1 MRRAVMSIEP
11 PGGNGATSRT
21 GRVGY
26 ACASAIRVIAGHTA
40 TPATRCK
47 KSRRRSFMAF
57 PASRPLETEKL
68 AYSVEGRAGR
78 NHSVSNPTQPDVAL
92 RPQPVEAD
100 MSSIRAD
107 SRFDPEP
114 T

>member
-26 ACASAIRVIAGHTA
+26 ACAAAIRVIAGHTA

-47 KSRRRSFMAF
+47 KLRRRSFMAF
-57 PASRPLETEKL
+57 PPSRPLENEKL

-78 NHSVSNPTQPDVAL
+78 NHSASNPRTRLTQSDVAL
-92 RPQPVEAD
+92 HPQPVEAD
-100 MSSIRAD
+100 MSPIRAD
-107 SRFDPEP
+107 
-114 T
+114 